1 MNPTAAHT
9 TTSSNTS
16 QSRRRNVQN
25 YSLIW
30 VDGTIDKSEDE
41 WKNNI
46 EIVEDI
52 ISDIN
57 IFKKPEECI
66 PLLNTI
72 NMEKI
77 LVITSGFLGE
87 ILVRDIHNLLQ
98 LDAIYILCGNAARH
112 KAWAENWSK
121 IQGVFTS
128 INDICDSLK
137 KVVHQID
144 HNEISISFISNQTI
158 MEIASGQRNL
168 DQLELSYMYSV
179 LFKEIILEIDDADLE
194 SFNKLIEYCHQQKV
208 PESQLAYFHHEYHR
222 QSPIWWYTKDL
233 FIYGMLNK
241 ALRTFNVECMLKMGF
256 FIRKLHQQIEQL
268 YYKQLD
274 DYRES
279 FTVYRDQ
286 ALSQQNFQ
294 KLLTAKDGLLSFNSF
309 LLASKNRKVSM
320 SFVEDSLRKTTDTVG
335 ILFIITINQKQIST
349 STTPFA
355 MIDDYSAICGEQHIL
370 FTMHTVF
377 HVSEITP
384 TVSNNRLWEVS
395 LTLTQSHKS
404 L

>member
-1 MNPTAAHT
+1 MPNMNPTAAHT

-112 KAWAENWSK
+112 KAWAENCIWPAKSRS
-121 IQGVFTS
+121 IGTILHVFGS
-128 INDICDSLK
+128 
-137 KVVHQID
+137 
-144 HNEISISFISNQTI
+144 
-158 MEIASGQRNL
+158 
-168 DQLELSYMYSV
+168 
-179 LFKEIILEIDDADLE
+179 FKEIILEIDDADLE

-309 LLASKNRKVSM
+309 LLGSKNRKVSM